1 MKVGYV
7 MKGKSFFD
15 DVYMNGIDGWGI
27 QFRRSQLF
35 RFEKCK
41 NLIKDVIN
49 VTKENK
55 SLEIACGDG
64 FFSNEYL
71 KCLSCE
77 CLGVDI
83 SEVAIEKGREK
94 YLQVDFLCDSL
105 PNLEKV
111 NGKYDLIS
119 VNEVLYYLSY
129 EEQIMSLKRIAELCK
144 DDGYVIV
151 TVNLGLPPY
160 YTKYLIRKLLGYFF
174 IIVKED
180 DICLKYYSCKIE
192 KYLFQVLM
200 LMQRNTWKKYN
211 ESNKNN
217 LGENS
222 YSKKRILKQV
232 AYYIFD
238 NRVAYMTYNKFL
250 SFIIKK
256 ILFYMP
262 ISAIDALSRKISY
275 KRNLSGYIALCKKK

>member
-1 MKVGYV
+1 MKVGDV

-15 DVYMNGIDGWGI
+15 EVYMNGIDGWGI

-71 KCLSCE
+71 KCFSCK

-83 SEVAIEKGREK
+83 SEVAIEKGRKK

-192 KYLFQVLM
+192 KHLFQVLM

-211 ESNKNN
+211 ESKKNN